1 MDETLRRLGELAL
14 GAIPT
19 IVFFILVWILYRLI
33 VHGALSQ
40 ALAERRAKTVGA
52 AEKAKVDIASAEK
65 KTAEYEQKIREARLA
80 VFKGQETRR
89 TQILEQK
96 MTAIAEARTAAET
109 MVTAARAQ
117 IEKETE
123 TAQSRVQTESSNLAA
138 EIIRAILRSGAGA
151 RQSVL
156 GGRG

>member
-19 IVFFILVWILYRLI
+19 IVFFIFVWILYRLI

-40 ALAERRAKTVGA
+40 ALAERHAKTVGA
-52 AEKAKVDIASAEK
+52 TEKAKVDIAAAEK

-80 VFKGQETRR
+80 VFRAQETRR

-96 MTAIAEARTAAET
+96 MMAIAEARAAAET
-109 MVTAARAQ
+109 IVTTARAQ
-117 IEKETE
+117 IQKEAE
-123 TAQSRVQTESSNLAA
+123 IAKARVQAESSSLAS
-138 EIIRAILRSGAGA
+138 EIIRAILRRGAAA
-151 RQSVL
+151 RQPIF

>member
-19 IVFFILVWILYRLI
+19 VFFFIFVWILYRLV
-33 VHGALSQ
+33 VHGALSK
-40 ALAERRAKTVGA
+40 ALAERHAKTVGA
-52 AEKAKVDIASAEK
+52 VEKAKGDIAATEQ
-65 KTAEYEQKIREARLA
+65 KTAEYEQKIREARLV

-96 MTAIAEARTAAET
+96 MMAIAEARAAAEA
-109 MVTAARAQ
+109 MVTTARAQ
-117 IEKETE
+117 IQNEAESAK
-123 TAQSRVQTESSNLAA
+123 SRVQAESSSLAA
-138 EIIRAILRSGAGA
+138 DIIRAILRSGAGA
-151 RQSVL
+151 RQPVL

>member
-19 IVFFILVWILYRLI
+19 VIFFIFVWILYRLI
-33 VHGALSQ
+33 VHGALSK

-52 AEKAKVDIASAEK
+52 AARAKVDIAAAEK

-80 VFKGQETRR
+80 VFKAQETRR
-89 TQILEQK
+89 AQILEEK
-96 MTAIAEARTAAET
+96 TMAIAAARAAAET

-117 IEKETE
+117 IQKETE
-123 TAQSRVQTESSNLAA
+123 VAKTRVQADSSSLAS
-138 EIIRAILRSGAGA
+138 EIIRAILRIGAGA
-151 RQSVL
+151 RQPVL